1 MCYTSLQLSSR
12 IFWIPVKFHSNSCR
26 CWHLT
31 DWTARSSDFCT
42 EQLFF
47 QQLVEFF
54 AVYQINHYPVD
65 WCGHNPPHNL
75 LGQWFIW
82 WMVLLIQSSNSKY
95 LRVKIQLLLPSHRR
109 SNLKSECLSCM
120 YNWCRYKF
128 KYRKIEIKIK
138 IIIVIIIRPSA
149 GIRASGVQQS
159 ISTDNHNYLIWAPLH
174 STCTCVGIHC
184 TPVWWLTFLTFFMIT
199 SCSILYVNKY

>member
-1 MCYTSLQLSSR
+1 MFYFLAAEFQNILNWGWVPFQQLQV
-12 IFWIPVKFHSNSCR
+12 FWY
-26 CWHLT
+26 
-31 DWTARSSDFCT
+31 
-42 EQLFF
+42 LFF

-54 AVYQINHYPVD
+54 ADHQFNHYPVD
-65 WCGHNPPHNL
+65 WCELNQPHKQ
-75 LGQWFIW
+75 LGWWFIW

-95 LRVKIQLLLPSHRR
+95 LRIKIQLLLPSHRR

-128 KYRKIEIKIK
+128 KYRKIEII
-138 IIIVIIIRPSA
+138 ITIIVIIIRPSA

-174 STCTCVGIHC
+174 STCT
-184 TPVWWLTFLTFFMIT
+184 WYDSMIT
-199 SCSILYVNKY
+199 SYSIFM

>member
-1 MCYTSLQLSSR
+1 MFYFLAAEFQNILNWGWVPFQQLQV
-12 IFWIPVKFHSNSCR
+12 FWY
-26 CWHLT
+26 LT
-31 DWTARSSDFCT
+31 DWTATTFSDFLW

-47 QQLVEFF
+47 PQLVKFF
-54 AVYQINHYPVD
+54 ADHQINHYPVD
-65 WCGHNPPHNL
+65 WCELNQPHKL
-75 LGQWFIW
+75 LGRWFIW

-159 ISTDNHNYLIWAPLH
+159 VSTDNHNYLIWAPLH
-174 STCTCVGIHC
+174 STCVGIHC
-184 TPVWWLTFLTFFMIT
+184 TPVSQITFSTFCMIT
-199 SCSILYVNKY
+199 SYSIFM